1 MKCIEGKINKGMGI
15 ENEGDEQD
23 EGWKYKQIGENIL
36 FMIM

>member
-15 ENEGDEQD
+15 ENG
-23 EGWKYKQIGENIL
+23 GNKNKIGENIL